1 VEVICL
7 KVVYFVFCFLNCRSK
22 MQELEKLRESD
33 REAEEMRNASL
44 SIMIQQSAAAL
55 RLQGCLETNAQLDVA
70 MVIYMTGSCVLVILQ
85 TNNLLISYV

>member
-1 VEVICL
+1 
-7 KVVYFVFCFLNCRSK
+7 